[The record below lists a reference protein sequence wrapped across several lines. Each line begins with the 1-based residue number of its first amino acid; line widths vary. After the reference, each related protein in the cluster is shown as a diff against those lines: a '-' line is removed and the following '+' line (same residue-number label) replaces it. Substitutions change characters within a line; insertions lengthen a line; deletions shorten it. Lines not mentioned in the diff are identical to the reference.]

1 MYLILILF
9 CLHLV
14 SAIYNAL
21 ELNILCYFMKYK
33 YAHTCVTDPSGK
45 YLSYLIEIFYLNIT
59 YIIDEQ
65 CFILKIAF
73 NTLSSAH
80 KYTAHF

>member
-9 CLHLV
+9 YLHLI

-21 ELNILCYFMKYK
+21 ELNILCYFMKYN
-33 YAHTCVTDPSGK
+33 AHTCVTDSSGK
-45 YLSYLIEIFYLNIT
+45 YLSYLIEIFYLNII
-59 YIIDEQ
+59 YIIDKQ